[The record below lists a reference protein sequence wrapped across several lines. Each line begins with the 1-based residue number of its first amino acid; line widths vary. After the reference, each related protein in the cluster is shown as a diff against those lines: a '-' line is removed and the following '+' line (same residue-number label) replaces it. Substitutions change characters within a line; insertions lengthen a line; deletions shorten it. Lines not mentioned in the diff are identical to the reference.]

1 MASGQTQYY
10 GLSQWEA
17 ADKVERVDFNSDNA
31 KIDGALRA
39 LAEQAAARSGT
50 GAELSAEDL
59 SRPILRPAL
68 KIDLEEGRETAAA
81 EDLVEVEITFRI
93 YFYARDHRRPKLD
106 NLAMRQALGLAFR
119 DGIPVG
125 EDVIPIDEGLSF
137 TVTDGVLTAALELR
151 LDLEPETPEGD
162 LMETLSQRYT
172 TE

>member
-1 MASGQTQYY
+1 MTLLEVNRA
-10 GLSQWEA
+10 
-17 ADKVERVDFNSDNA
+17 VC
-31 KIDGALRA
+31 A

-106 NLAMRQALGLAFR
+106 NLAMRQALSDAFR
-119 DGIPVG
+119 GGIPVG
-125 EDVIPIDEGLSF
+125 EDTVPMDEGLSF
-137 TVTDGVLTAALELR
+137 TVADGVLTASMGLALDQLYTPGDEEAAERMEELR
-151 LDLEPETPEGD
+151 QNLEVH
-162 LMETLSQRYT
+162 
-172 TE
+172 

>member
-1 MASGQTQYY
+1 M
-10 GLSQWEA
+10 
-17 ADKVERVDFNSDNA
+17 
-31 KIDGALRA
+31 
-39 LAEQAAARSGT
+39 
-50 GAELSAEDL
+50 
-59 SRPILRPAL
+59 
-68 KIDLEEGRETAAA
+68 
-81 EDLVEVEITFRI
+81 EVEITFRI